1 MDNINRI
8 LNKGNLEA
16 VVSISEPEIGST
28 PETEF
33 AVDIPFRLILTNEP
47 LESIQFL
54 KLTNQIVRTIG
65 HNKEKLNHSKF

>member
-54 KLTNQIVRTIG
+54 KTD
-65 HNKEKLNHSKF
+65 